1 MRLAKVAVASVSPTV
16 GAVTSNVSRLVTL
29 AREMAAADITIAG
42 FPEQVIGGYPPEDL
56 VQWRGFLDGQRRE
69 LDRFA
74 LETADTATVY
84 VLGLAVAVGG
94 QLFNA
99 AAIVHRGRI
108 LGFVPKEKLPTYN
121 VFYEART
128 FSHGGPRLA
137 LDADG
142 VPLGDYIF
150 KFDFGLVAIE
160 VCEDAWS
167 PDGPMRRRCYS
178 GAELVVNVSSSPYRV
193 GVDATRREMLATRAA
208 DNQAVLI
215 YANAVGGQ
223 DGLIFAGGGLVFQN
237 GRLVLD
243 APQFRDGWSSA
254 VVDLDRTSR
263 LRMENTTWRADC
275 EDFRLQRLD
284 VPVLRCDGQTSDRSR
299 LAYPAPAGGS
309 FFLPPSQPEQ
319 LDPRDAALD
328 QLFEAL
334 AFGVKSYYE
343 KTGAF
348 KSFGIALSGG
358 RDSMLTLLVAWRAA
372 QLITAGPPSTPTPR
386 EALRSGHATP
396 SVDAGSLITAFYMPS
411 RHSQAPTRTAAHT
424 LAEEL
429 GVELRTVPI
438 DDATDREADATRT
451 MLQGAALTELTR
463 QNIQARIRG
472 QRMWNWANSSGALF
486 LQTGDMSEKA
496 VGYTTMG
503 GDLEGALSVIANV
516 PKTVVNAL
524 LDRLY
529 RRFGFEGIAA
539 TLATPPGPELAD
551 AQAAEHE
558 LMPFPVLD
566 ACLHLYASE
575 KMSPDEVAEA
585 LVSLFPE
592 TSREQAQHWATRFT
606 RLFTQSIYKWVQSP
620 LSLHVGSLDLDRE
633 RALQMPVVQK
643 TEWTNA
649 PSTALV
655 HDPAAS
661 KDADD
666 ASAPKDPRDAKG
678 GKGSKG
684 NVTKFA
690 ARTSK
695 KPH

>member
-1 MRLAKVAVASVSPTV
+1 MRLAKVGVASISPTV
-16 GAVTSNVSRLVTL
+16 GAVTSNVSQLIAV
-29 AREMAAADITIAG
+29 AREMADADVTIAA
-42 FPEQVIGGYPPEDL
+42 FPEQAVGGYPAEDL
-56 VQWRGFLDGQRRE
+56 VQWRRFLEGQRHE

-74 LETADTATVY
+74 RETTDAPTVF

-128 FSHGGPRLA
+128 FSHGGPKLA
-137 LDADG
+137 LDAG
-142 VPLGDYIF
+142 SVPLGDYIF

-178 GAELVVNVSSSPYRV
+178 GAEIVVNVSASPYRM
-193 GVDATRREMLATRAA
+193 GIEETRREMLATRAA
-208 DNQAVLI
+208 DNQTVLI

-223 DGLIFAGGGLVFQN
+223 DGLIYDGGGLVFQN
-237 GRLVLD
+237 GRLVLN
-243 APQFRDGWSSA
+243 APRFREGWASA

-263 LRMENTTWRADC
+263 LRMENTTWRTDC

-284 VPVLRCDGQTSDRSR
+284 VPVLVCAGATSDRSR

-309 FFLPPSQPEQ
+309 FFLPPSAAAPP
-319 LDPRDAALD
+319 DPRDQALD
-328 QLFEAL
+328 DLFEAL
-334 AFGVKSYYE
+334 AFGVKSYFA

-348 KSFGIALSGG
+348 KSLGIALSGG
-358 RDSMLTLLVAWRAA
+358 RDSMLALLIAWRAT
-372 QLITAGPPSTPTPR
+372 QML
-386 EALRSGHATP
+386 
-396 SVDAGSLITAFYMPS
+396 DGSAPITAFYMPS
-411 RHSQAPTRTAAHT
+411 RHSQQGTRIAAET
-424 LAEEL
+424 LSTEL

-438 DDATDREADATRT
+438 DEATDRELAVTRE
-451 MLQGAALTELTR
+451 MLKGAEPDELTR
-463 QNIQARIRG
+463 QNIQARLRG

-516 PKTVVNAL
+516 PKTVVIAL
-524 LDRLY
+524 LDRLH

-539 TLATPPGPELAD
+539 TLATDPGPELAD
-551 AQAAEHE
+551 AQVAEHE
-558 LMPFPVLD
+558 LMPFAVLD
-566 ACLHLYASE
+566 SCLHLYAAE
-575 KMSPDEVAEA
+575 KMSPDEVEDA
-585 LVSLFPE
+585 LVSLFPHA
-592 TSREQAQHWATRFT
+592 TRQQAHEWATRFT
-606 RLFTQSIYKWVQSP
+606 TLFTQSIYKWVQSP

-643 TEWTNA
+643 TEWTR
-649 PSTALV
+649 
-655 HDPAAS
+655 AAKTETKAA
-661 KDADD
+661 KDT
-666 ASAPKDPRDAKG
+666 KHAKG
-678 GKGSKG
+678 K
-684 NVTKFA
+684 VTKFA
-690 ARTSK
+690 ARASSK
-695 KPH
+695 KSH

>member
-16 GAVTSNVSRLVTL
+16 GAVSSNVSRLITVAL
-29 AREMAAADITIAG
+29 EMADADVTIAA

-56 VQWRGFLDGQRRE
+56 VQWRGFLDAQRRE
-69 LDRFA
+69 LERFA
-74 LETADTATVY
+74 HQTSDSPTVY
-84 VLGLAVAVGG
+84 ALGLAVAVGG

-99 AAIVHRGRI
+99 AALVHRGRI

-128 FSHGGPRLA
+128 FSHGGSKLA
-137 LDADG
+137 LDAGG

-178 GAELVVNVSSSPYRV
+178 GAEIVVNVSSSPYRM
-193 GVDATRREMLATRAA
+193 GVEGTRREMLATRAA

-223 DGLIFAGGGLVFQN
+223 DGLIYDGGGLVFQN
-237 GRLVLD
+237 GRLVHD
-243 APQFRDGWSSA
+243 APRFVEGWSAA
-254 VVDLDRTSR
+254 VVDLDRTGR
-263 LRMENTTWRADC
+263 LRMENTTWRTDC

-284 VPVLRCDGQTSDRSR
+284 VPVLSCEGETANRSH
-299 LAYPAPAGGS
+299 LSYPVPEGGS
-309 FFLPPSQPEQ
+309 FFLPASKTAAI
-319 LDPRDAALD
+319 DPRDAALD
-328 QLFEAL
+328 DLFEAL
-334 AFGVKSYYE
+334 AFGVKSYFE

-348 KSFGIALSGG
+348 KSLGIALSGG
-358 RDSMLTLLVAWRAA
+358 RDSVLTLLVAWRAA
-372 QLITAGPPSTPTPR
+372 QLLNGT
-386 EALRSGHATP
+386 
-396 SVDAGSLITAFYMPS
+396 GSLITAFYMPS
-411 RHSQAPTRTAAHT
+411 RHSQANTRTAAHM
-424 LAEEL
+424 LADEL
-429 GVELRTVPI
+429 GVELRTVAI
-438 DDATDREADATRT
+438 DDATDREISATRT
-451 MLQGAALTELTR
+451 MLKGDELTELTR

-496 VGYTTMG
+496 VGYTTIG

-524 LDRLY
+524 LDRLH
-529 RRFGFEGIAA
+529 RQFKFKGIAA

-551 AQAAEHE
+551 AQAAETE

-575 KMSPDEVAEA
+575 KMSPDEVEQA
-585 LVSLFPE
+585 LTSLFPDA
-592 TSREQAQHWATRFT
+592 SHEQAHQWAARFT

-643 TEWTNA
+643 TEWTTIFSD
-649 PSTALV
+649 PKKALEPT
-655 HDPAAS
+655 DPKNPAKDI
-661 KDADD
+661 KDAK
-666 ASAPKDPRDAKG
+666 APKRTRGNVAKFTARDAK
-678 GKGSKG
+678 
-684 NVTKFA
+684 
-690 ARTSK
+690 